1 LWFVDLFAFYYFA
14 KKGFSPGY
22 WGTLMAVPDI

>member
-1 LWFVDLFAFYYFA
+1 VDLFAFYYFA